1 MVKTS
6 QRKQRDVE
14 TNPKRGLSTSIP
26 LRMSYIFKRL
36 VTRIT
41 SYPGNEIR
49 CHQWE
54 ETLDKPQQVLWQ
66 KRLHGFQAFSG
77 TREPLSTLDLAKAL
91 QKLAT
96 SCRGES
102 LPGVLTGG
110 LNSSPRPTPAQS
122 SDLAEM
128 IPGAGLG
135 ISQLLCKRFPVT
147 EEGIRNRKVK
157 MARERLRIALIADR
171 LAIKA
176 EKVRG

>member
-1 MVKTS
+1 MMVKTS
-6 QRKQRDVE
+6 QRKQRDCRNQSKAWLKHLHPFE
-14 TNPKRGLSTSIP
+14 N
-26 LRMSYIFKRL
+26 RL

-77 TREPLSTLDLAKAL
+77 TREPLSTLDLAKAFC
-91 QKLAT
+91 T
-96 SCRGES
+96 GES

-135 ISQLLCKRFPVT
+135 IS
-147 EEGIRNRKVK
+147 
-157 MARERLRIALIADR
+157 
-171 LAIKA
+171 
-176 EKVRG
+176 